1 MSFVDLVLLWSL
13 CRFEVGTSLAMTG
26 IASMVAIVQLAVYN
40 LMGVTEDGDKI
51 GEVPAH
57 YLEFTFEIMSR

>member
-1 MSFVDLVLLWSL
+1 
-13 CRFEVGTSLAMTG
+13 MTG